1 MRTTHRSGS
10 TLAGI
15 LLSGAALAPIAQA
28 SETRS
33 SSNADDEANASIAFS
48 DAQHEAL
55 PSRKLNVGL
64 GQGGVFAPGGE
75 TVSFMTYWNYDREIA
90 FSSVRIFKAS
100 DTRLSSPVADIP
112 FTRETA
118 AEWQMPEGGN
128 GEFIYV
134 LRVYNQSGLYDETRP
149 KLLKRGAVKALDT
162 SLEHLQNQIKS
173 EDNTAVQNIQITPR
187 FRVKSETRVATD
199 KVQVEASKVVE
210 ADSITVPS
218 SPSVKPTLEAPSTAP
233 DDEVE
238 KSVPT
243 EAKPDLTAELDP
255 VPEAPAT
262 RILVGETYWADA
274 VSAEKPDRES
284 DDLLRQ
290 SDIHVS
296 FDGLDV
302 QPLLNV
308 GLVGG
313 GTSVVPGAEIQF
325 QTYWNYSAFIDRAQ
339 IEVYDPTDQ
348 YISAP
353 VAVLLVDSV
362 TGRADWTVPAY
373 RRTDRYTYVLR
384 VFDEAGQSDLTDTK
398 NIALVTETE
407 SLENA
412 PNMTGPIYGEDA
424 TARRNID
431 VRGGAITVS
440 GTGFTGT
447 KAETLSVRGK
457 PVKTDPDGSFAIQE
471 IMRPGEHDV
480 AVRYKTADGKV
491 VRTTKSAEIPESEMF
506 FIALGDLTVGT
517 RSSEGRALLEA
528 SGEDFEETYVTGRG
542 AFYLK
547 GKIQG
552 RYLLTASMDTTEDD
566 IDNLFSNLSD
576 KDPQSIL
583 RRVDP
588 DRYYPVY
595 GDNST
600 YVEDAP
606 TQGRFYVRLE
616 DGDDHVVWGNFFTD
630 VTNTEFAQIDRG
642 LYGAK
647 AEYNSDATTEDGEKK
662 LRATV
667 FAADPGT
674 IPGRQEFRG
683 TGGSVY
689 FLENQDV
696 TIGSE
701 RLRVELRDQDSGL
714 VLETRELRPFVDY
727 EIDYIQGRVILAAPL
742 ASTELNDQVVRD
754 GVLSGAAVYL
764 VARYEYTQAFVDVD
778 GYSTGGRAEAW
789 LSKLLR
795 LGVTAQSEETGDA
808 DQTLVAGD
816 VLLKKSERTFL
827 KAELAQTEGAAFE
840 ERSSLDG
847 GFTFNPLTTG
857 VVGSQKATAWRVEG
871 ALTGED
877 FDLEQ
882 PLSLN
887 GFYEDLEA
895 GFSAP
900 GRLTRGD
907 TTRFGFGAQTEINDR
922 ASLALKYDSV
932 SIDDAV
938 DEDTAAADLRIALND
953 DWSAGLGL
961 RYNELSGPLSQN
973 SGDRTDAG
981 LEIRNQVHEALAVYG
996 FGQATLDTSGDR
1008 EDLNRIG
1015 LGIESRVWD
1024 ALQVRGEISGGDGG
1038 TGALAG
1044 VTWQRSDGEEYYL
1057 NYTLDADRTEPGVDG
1072 TSFLP
1077 NTQNSLT
1084 LGGKRRFTST
1094 LSVYGEERATFGD
1107 RAGLTHAYGLDYTWN
1122 DHWTFGASFEI
1133 GDVEE
1138 FTQTLE
1144 REAYTVTA
1152 GYADDA
1158 ISAGAALE
1166 WRSDED
1172 ATAKRDTW
1180 LFRSNLGVKVSPDWT
1195 AILKY
1200 NIAESDFTGG
1210 AFFDGDFTE
1219 LQVAGAYRP
1228 TENDRLN
1235 ALFRYTYFEE
1245 LPSAEQISNSAQ
1257 SGLPA
1262 QKSNIFSADANYRVT
1277 NWLTLGGK
1285 IGHRDGEVSL
1295 SRTED
1300 DFVENSA
1307 TLLVGRAD
1315 VHFVKKWDALI
1326 ELRSL
1331 EVDAAQDKKTGALAA
1346 IYRHVGNNAKV
1357 GLGYNFTDFSDDLTD
1372 LSFNDNGLFLNVVAK
1387 F

>member
-28 SETRS
+28 SEPRFPA
-33 SSNADDEANASIAFS
+33 NVDDEANRLVAFE
-48 DAQHEAL
+48 DAGSTAL
-55 PSRKLNVGL
+55 PTRKLNVGL
-64 GQGGVFAPGGE
+64 RQGGAQVPGDE
-75 TVSFMTYWNYDREIA
+75 TVYFMTYWNYDREVA

-100 DTRLSSPVADIP
+100 DKHLSAPVIDIP
-112 FTRETA
+112 FKRGDGA
-118 AEWQMPEGGN
+118 KWQMPTDGDGKYV
-128 GEFIYV
+128 YV
-134 LRVYNQSGLYDETRP
+134 LRVYNEAGLYDETHP
-149 KLLKRGAVKALDT
+149 KPLTRGSVRTPAPDVSRLQEEIKAL
-162 SLEHLQNQIKS
+162 
-173 EDNTAVQNIQITPR
+173 DNTAVQNIQIKPR
-187 FRVKSETRVATD
+187 FRMKSSTQIASD
-199 KVQVEASKVVE
+199 KTVSQPIVDVVTE
-210 ADSITVPS
+210 MKTPS
-218 SPSVKPTLEAPSTAP
+218 APSVKPDMNVATKPSNETVEEA
-233 DDEVE
+233 VE
-238 KSVPT
+238 PIAFPVEEMKADP
-243 EAKPDLTAELDP
+243 EL
-255 VPEAPAT
+255 PAT
-262 RILVGETYWADA
+262 QILVGDAYWQDG
-274 VSAEKPDRES
+274 VSSAKPDRES
-284 DDLLRQ
+284 DDKLRQ

-302 QPLLNV
+302 QPLLNI

-313 GTSVVPGAEIQF
+313 GTSVVPGTDVQF
-325 QTYWNYSAFIDRAQ
+325 QTYWNYDHFIDRAHVE
-339 IEVYDPTDQ
+339 IYDPNDQ
-348 YISAP
+348 FISAP
-353 VAVLLVDSV
+353 IAVLLVDPV

-373 RRTDRYTYVLR
+373 RQTDSYTYVLK
-384 VFDEAGQSDLTDTK
+384 VFDKNEQSDVTDTK
-398 NIALVTETE
+398 HLALVSETK
-407 SLENA
+407 SLEDA

-440 GTGFTGT
+440 GTGFAGK

-457 PVKTDPDGSFAIQE
+457 PVLTDADGSFAIQE
-471 IMRPGEHDV
+471 ILPPGAHDV
-480 AVRYKTADGKV
+480 LVRYKDENGRAI
-491 VRTTKSAEIPESEMF
+491 RTTKSAEIPENEMF
-506 FIALGDLTVGT
+506 FVALGDLTVGT

-616 DGDDHVVWGNFFTD
+616 DGDDHVVWGNFFTN
-630 VTNTEFAQIDRG
+630 VTETEFAQIDRG

-647 AEYNSDATTEDGEKK
+647 AEYNSDATTKDGDKK
-662 LRATV
+662 LSATL

-689 FLENQDV
+689 FLENQDI

-742 ASTELNDQVVRD
+742 NSTELNDQIVRD

-764 VARYEYTQAFVDVD
+764 VARYEFTQAFVDID

-789 LSKLLR
+789 AGDAMR
-795 LGVTAQSEETGDA
+795 FGVTAQSEETGDA

-816 VLLKKSERTFL
+816 LLLKKSDRTYL
-827 KAELAQTEGAAFE
+827 KAEIAQTEGAAFE
-840 ERSSLDG
+840 ERASLDG
-847 GFTFNPLTTG
+847 GFTFNPLASSASDDDT
-857 VVGSQKATAWRVEG
+857 ATAWRVEG
-871 ALTGED
+871 GLSGSD
-877 FDLEQ
+877 FELD
-882 PLSLN
+882 PSLN
-887 GFYEDLEA
+887 ATGFYEQLDD

-907 TTRFGFGAQTEINDR
+907 TIRFGLGLQTKLNDR
-922 ASLALKYDSV
+922 TSIALKYDSV
-932 SIDDAV
+932 SISGAL
-938 DEDTAAADLRIALND
+938 DEDTMAADLKVALND
-953 DWSAGLGL
+953 AWTAGIGI
-961 RYNELSGPLSQN
+961 RHNDIAGPLSLN
-973 SGDRTDAG
+973 EGDRTDAG
-981 LEIRNQVHEALAVYG
+981 LELRNQVNEALAVYG
-996 FGQATLDTSGDR
+996 FGQATLDTDGDR
-1008 EDLNRIG
+1008 DRLNRVG
-1015 LGIESRVWD
+1015 VGIESRLWD
-1024 ALQVRGEISGGDGG
+1024 AFQVRGELSGGDGG

-1044 VTWQRSDGEEYYL
+1044 LAWQRSDGEEYYL
-1057 NYTLDADRTEPGVDG
+1057 NYTLDADRAEPGVDG

-1077 NTQNSLT
+1077 NTQNSVT
-1084 LGGKRRFTST
+1084 LGGKRRFTDT

-1107 RAGLTHAYGLDYTWN
+1107 RSGLTHAYGLDYVWD

-1138 FTQTLE
+1138 YNQSLE

-1152 GYADDA
+1152 GFADDA

-1166 WRSDED
+1166 WRSDVD
-1172 ATAKRDTW
+1172 GSAKRNTW
-1180 LFRSNLGVKVSPDWT
+1180 LFRSNLGFKVSPDWS

-1200 NIAESDFTGG
+1200 NKAESDFTGG
-1210 AFFDGDFTE
+1210 AFFDGDFSE

-1228 TENDRLN
+1228 TKNDRLN

-1245 LPSAEQISNSAQ
+1245 LPSAEQISNSGQ
-1257 SGLPA
+1257 IGLPA
-1262 QKSNIFSADANYRVT
+1262 QKSNVFSADANYRAT
-1277 NWLTLGGK
+1277 HWLTLGGK
-1285 IGHRDGEVSL
+1285 VGYRNGEVSL
-1295 SRTED
+1295 SRNED
-1300 DFVENSA
+1300 DFIENSA

-1326 ELRSL
+1326 ELRAL
-1331 EVDAAQDKKTGALAA
+1331 EVDASQDRKAGILAA
-1346 IYRHVGNNAKV
+1346 LYRHIGDNAKV

-1372 LSFNDNGLFLNVVAK
+1372 LSFNDDGLFLNVVAK